1 MTRLPRTREFLS
13 RQTERT
19 MRAYSLAYRQSCY
32 HRGSNYCFVDRSS
45 TLVLWRNG
53 CEAVRPF
60 AMSFV

>member
-1 MTRLPRTREFLS
+1 
-13 RQTERT
+13 